1 MNTLPP
7 EGDLRPATRE
17 RQRAE
22 LKAIVEHE
30 SAGARP
36 RRLLVPLAAAAAI
49 LLVAGTAI
57 AVPALRDHKSAGPA
71 GEPAPVA
78 LGIRTAFEPIDR
90 PKQPVLV
97 RECEENMTYSPPAE
111 QIAAIRAVNPPPDAV
126 ATQFVVV
133 HAIGDWKFC
142 GYDANGKRSTGGT
155 YKPGDPMMDP
165 VEMHG
170 AGGGAY
176 VEGVARITITPLG
189 GRTYEA
195 ELQHG
200 FFYASV
206 PDVPFAGRG
215 VDSTPMEYMVRAY
228 DASGA
233 LIFTGPKTR
242 GERQARDDR
251 CLVDPSGEM
260 FLRPYP
266 PGFKITDRRPNLSTK
281 HPAAGMPDPKTCV
294 RAHTWN
300 WLP

>member
-22 LKAIVEHE
+22 LMAIVERE
-30 SAGARP
+30 SADARP

-49 LLVAGTAI
+49 VLVAGAAI
-57 AVPALRDHKSAGPA
+57 AVPALRDRKSDGPA
-71 GEPAPVA
+71 GNPTPAA
-78 LGIRTAFEPIDR
+78 LGVRTTFEPMGR
-90 PKQPVLV
+90 PKQAALT
-97 RECEENMTYSPPAE
+97 RECAENRTYSPPAE
-111 QIAAIRAVNPPPDAV
+111 QIAAFRALNPPPDAV
-126 ATQFVVV
+126 ATQFVVM

-155 YKPGDPMMDP
+155 YKPGEPMVDP

-176 VEGVARITITPLG
+176 VEGVARITITPLN
-189 GRTYEA
+189 GRPYEA
-195 ELQHG
+195 DLQHG

-206 PDVPFAGRG
+206 PDVPFAGKG
-215 VDSTPMEYMVRAY
+215 IDSTPMEYMVRAY
-228 DASGA
+228 DAKGA
-233 LIFTGPKTR
+233 LIYTGPKTR
-242 GERQARDDR
+242 GERQARDAR
-251 CLVDPSGEM
+251 CLVDPTGEN

-266 PGFKITDRRPNLSTK
+266 PGFKITDRELNLSTE

-294 RAHTWN
+294 RAQTWN
-300 WLP
+300 WIP